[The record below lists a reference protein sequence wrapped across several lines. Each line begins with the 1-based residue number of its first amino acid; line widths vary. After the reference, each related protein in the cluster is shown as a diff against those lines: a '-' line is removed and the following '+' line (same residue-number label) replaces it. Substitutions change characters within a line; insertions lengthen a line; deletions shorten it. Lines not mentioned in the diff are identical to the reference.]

1 MAIATRPNPTP
12 GLWRRIAAGGMALGL
27 VVTLGGCENLF
38 DAGQPLG
45 AHLDEGGFGNPTMN
59 NIMLHNGELSYAE
72 VLNDRFNESVPS
84 TITFAFNSAVLDERA
99 RAALREQ
106 AAFIRHFPEV
116 HFTVYGH
123 TDLVGSRAYNYNLGL
138 RRAQAAVNYI
148 VSQGVSRSRLR
159 ALVSLGETQPVVPT
173 EMEERRN
180 RRTVT
185 EVSGFVQTHPLILD
199 GQYAAVVYRG
209 YVGGGG
215 GE

>member
-1 MAIATRPNPTP
+1 MAIATRPHPTP
-12 GLWRRIAAGGMALGL
+12 SLRRRLAAGGVALGL

-72 VLNDRFNESVPS
+72 VLNDRFTESVPS
-84 TITFAFNSAVLDERA
+84 TITFAFNSAVLDENA

-123 TDLVGSRAYNYNLGL
+123 TDLVGSRAYNHNLGL

-173 EMEERRN
+173 ETRERLN

-209 YVGGGG
+209 YVGAGA
-215 GE
+215 E